1 METYVNGEFEVKLTG
16 RTASRAGVGGKMVEL
31 VEITP
36 SNLDDGTWKKWVPMS
51 SLFKV
56 KDAPLKHEP
65 NPF

>member
-1 METYVNGEFEVKLTG
+1 MDTYVNGEFEVILTG

-36 SNLDDGTWKKWVPMS
+36 ANKDDGTWKKWLPMA

-56 KDAPLKHEP
+56 KEATLPHEP